1 MRRNRR
7 KSGSPF
13 PLALDW
19 LLDWLAAFLT
29 KRVICATL
37 QTMRVLHLV
46 HQYLPEHVGGVELYT
61 QSTAAALTRRGHA
74 VAICYR
80 QDRPGG
86 GWEVRQ
92 EGAVQNYALWDGART
107 PAQRFA
113 ASFGAPRLL
122 ASIAAALDHFR
133 PDLVHVQHL
142 MGLPL
147 AVRRLLATRRLPYLL
162 TLHDY
167 WWVCVN
173 ANLRTNYDQS
183 NCAGPQQHVN
193 CTRCVLARGG
203 ARGTWPLAPALWGG
217 LVWRGRQARRWLT
230 GARLL
235 LAPSAY
241 VRAWY
246 LGQGAPADRLHV
258 LRLGVTAA
266 ATQPPRAPGG
276 RPAGVRFLYLGSIA
290 PIKGVHVAV
299 EALRGVTG
307 PAELWLA
314 GDPAVDPAYTAQ
326 LQQLA
331 DGRVRFLGRLARSD
345 VWATLAQ
352 CDVLVAPSLVP
363 ETFCMASY
371 EASASGVPVLAARI
385 GALAESV
392 TDGQTGQLLPPGDVA
407 QWRAAF
413 QRLADDPAQVSAW
426 RANLRQPLTVDEH
439 VDQLIAYYE
448 KALQL

>member
-1 MRRNRR
+1 
-7 KSGSPF
+7 
-13 PLALDW
+13 
-19 LLDWLAAFLT
+19 
-29 KRVICATL
+29 
-37 QTMRVLHLV
+37 MRVLHLV
-46 HQYLPEHVGGVELYT
+46 HQYPPEHVGGVELYT
-61 QSTAAALTRRGHA
+61 QSTAAALVRRGHA
-74 VAICYR
+74 AAVCYR
-80 QDRPGG
+80 QDKPGA
-86 GWEVRQ
+86 GW
-92 EGAVQNYALWDGART
+92 AVNQDDGVQTCSVWDGMRT

-113 ASFGAPRLL
+113 ASFGARRLL
-122 ASIAAALDHFR
+122 AGIAAVLDDFR
-133 PDLVHVQHL
+133 PDLVHIQHL

-147 AVRRLLATRRLPYLL
+147 AVRGLLEERRLPYVI

-173 ANLRTNYDQS
+173 ANLRTNYDQT
-183 NCAGPQQHVN
+183 NCAGPRRHLN

-203 ARGTWPLAPALWGG
+203 SWTALPLAPAVWAG
-217 LVWRGRQARRWLT
+217 LTWRAGQAQQWLR

-235 LAPSAY
+235 LAPSTY
-241 VRAWY
+241 VRAWH
-246 LGQGAPADRLHV
+246 LQQGAPGDRFHV
-258 LRLGVTAA
+258 LKLGVTA
-266 ATQPPRAPGG
+266 
-276 RPAGVRFLYLGSIA
+276 PAGQPASRRSEPSPAVRFLYLGGIA

-314 GDPAVDPAYTAQ
+314 GDPTVDPAYTAQ
-326 LQQLA
+326 LQGLA
-331 DGRVRFLGRLARSD
+331 DGRVRFLGRLERAA

-371 EASASGVPVLAARI
+371 EASAAGLPVLAARI

-413 QRLADDPAQVSAW
+413 QRLVDDPAQVTAW

-448 KALQL
+448 KALQP